1 MFGLSVTAAKIDS
14 IINLDYLEVEYCHK
28 NTHVCGIGLTVR

>member
-1 MFGLSVTAAKIDS
+1 MFGLSVTRAKIDF

-28 NTHVCGIGLTVR
+28 NTHIRGIGFRVR